1 MVYSHGLVGLWPKI
15 VVPTRT
21 RSLPALIAASKSAL
35 IPILSN
41 NLPPSPHLFS
51 AYKDLSSFSNK
62 FPVARSLSKSGLI
75 SVLEWEASCD
85 PIVIS
90 PRRWSRGH
98 DVRMWVARARSSV
111 DSGSAVSESIWSAS
125 SGGRPDLEAS
135 PDVLT

>member
-1 MVYSHGLVGLWPKI
+1 MYSHCLIGLWPKI

-21 RSLPALIAASKSAL
+21 TLLPALIAASKSAL
-35 IPILSN
+35 IPMLSS
-41 NLPPSPHLFS
+41 NLPSSPHFLP
-51 AYKDLSSFSNK
+51 AYEDLSSFSNK

-75 SVLEWEASCD
+75 SVLEWEASHD

-98 DVRMWVARARSSV
+98 DVRMWVARERSSV
-111 DSGSAVSESIWSAS
+111 ESGSVVSGSIWSAS

-135 PDVLT
+135 PEVLT